1 MNSEAPIFLN
11 DVLPVNV
18 EFCRSTRIDADTMN
32 SSEFVYSDTIDSFL
46 NTLAGHQEGDNK
58 QGAYTWTGPYGER
71 KSTLA
76 LSLLSILEGPF
87 AKRKKRQQ
95 KYNSETADRTGRL
108 WSTQKILGSPY
119 DHRGSCLV
127 F

>member
-32 SSEFVYSDTIDSFL
+32 SNEFVYSDTIDSFL

-58 QGAYTWTGPYGER
+58 QGAYTWTGPYGSG

-76 LSLLSILEGPF
+76 LSLLSILEGPL
-87 AKRKKRQQ
+87 AKRKKAAE
-95 KYNSETADRTGRL
+95 KYNSETADRIWSAFGAHKKSLKRL
-108 WSTQKILGSPY
+108 RSSGIVS
-119 DHRGSCLV
+119 R